1 MLIYYVGY
9 DVDYEINILN
19 FKDAAKIS
27 TTMLTTMLIFECQKS
42 YDVDSTSDFSEY
54 DFDFSTL

>member
-1 MLIYYVGY
+1 MVIYYVGY

-19 FKDAAKIS
+19 FKDADKIS
-27 TTMLTTMLIFECQKS
+27 TTMLTTMLIFECQKW
-42 YDVDSTSDFSEY
+42 YDVDTTSDFSEY